1 MAAPEEQRLRDE
13 AHISDWILVVSSLV
27 TWQQWMKKPTI
38 AKKQIKG
45 SHDAVPLQWLM
56 LRLMATVGPRTTGM
70 TNNTIKKH
78 LVLHLCEDILDLS
91 VPDNVNSAYSES
103 AHIPLAKKQAISF
116 TKQAAH
122 C

>member
-1 MAAPEEQRLRDE
+1 
-13 AHISDWILVVSSLV
+13 
-27 TWQQWMKKPTI
+27 MKQSTI

-45 SHDAVPLQWLM
+45 SHVAVQWLM
-56 LRLMATVGPRTTGM
+56 RLMATVAPRTTGM